1 MSEYCR
7 TIQIKRGSSSTFQSE
22 NPILQSGELA
32 WEKDTNKIKVGDGIT
47 QWNDLPYINNDF
59 EINDVLI
66 FKGTLGIEGTVTTL
80 PSIYNA
86 GWSYKVITAGT
97 YANKV
102 CEVGDLII
110 AIEDRPDGDG
120 NDNDWTVVQANIE
133 NVVTIS
139 NAGNN
144 RLLTSDGT
152 NTGIDA
158 ESNLTFDERIL
169 RLQCECSSG
178 NAGFVGVG
186 DGNIVNFRANQFFD
200 GNVEPPRLI
209 FRRARGSESS
219 PQIANANDGIF
230 AIRGETVDYSG
241 NIAILGGIRMEI
253 TDPASST
260 SLNPGAKIF
269 LRTSSGGDN
278 LLDKTL
284 TLNSDG
290 TLVNTGQIKVFDT
303 PVSLEGHTHT
313 YSEIENSPTINNPGN
328 NRILTSDGSSYGIVA
343 EDQLV
348 FDPNDNFLG
357 DGASL
362 IIKYEVPEGQSGTNF
377 LKFKNYGRESV
388 GSCGRIQFEKYRGT
402 EEAPQILQN
411 NDFMGVIRFLAP
423 AATTSDGNV
432 ARIAVFAD
440 GDTIG
445 SGLTPTRL
453 LLQTSSGDQNRFD
466 NTFTIF
472 SDNRITTNC
481 DLTIATGKKVLTYQ
495 PGNPYAFS
503 VYNSSGLDREEATRG
518 CVIWNRGV
526 VQNNDDP
533 KFGCSVGAGTFYGL
547 LSVPSGVAS
556 TGVGVNGIGVGVF
569 RNSDNSNIDDGIA
582 DYMVGVNVDYGHAV
596 IPSGDPTTRF
606 ARGLSITPWA
616 GAGIIELA
624 YDIYLGDTNTVDYS
638 AETDEIVTGDGSIT
652 DRYGIVQ
659 QSSDPNF
666 LNGSLTVDGGLL
678 AKTPIF
684 NANPLPVL
692 NYVLGN
698 VPVNFAINK
707 QIQQFSVNGSAT
719 AFDLGSSWPSDG
731 SVDVLL
737 EINVMSST
745 LILWNIVNDWYSMPE
760 STLSTGVHL
769 FLLRSFGNA
778 KTQIGNTVNQFYIQ
792 GHYIGK
798 KQ

>member
-7 TIQIKRGSSSTFQSE
+7 IIQIKRGSSSTFQSE

-32 WEKDTNKIKVGDGIT
+32 WEKDTNKIKVGDGST
-47 QWNDLPYINNDF
+47 QWNDLPYLNNDF
-59 EINDVLI
+59 VEINDVLI
-66 FKGTLGIEGTVTTL
+66 FKGTLGVGGTATTL
-80 PSIYNA
+80 PSIYDA

-102 CEVGDLII
+102 CEVGDFII
-110 AIEDRPDGDG
+110 SIENRPDGDG
-120 NDNDWTVVQANIE
+120 NDNDWAVIQANIE

-152 NTGIDA
+152 NTGINA

-230 AIRGETVDYSG
+230 AIRGETIDYSG
-241 NIAILGGIRMEI
+241 NTTILGGIRMEI

-303 PVSLEGHTHT
+303 LVSLEGHTHT

-357 DGASL
+357 NGASL
-362 IIKYEVPEGQSGTNF
+362 IIKYEAPEGQGGTTF
-377 LKFKNYGRESV
+377 LKLKNYGRESV
-388 GSCGRIQFEKYRGT
+388 GGCGRIQFEKYRGT

-411 NDFMGVIRFLAP
+411 DDFMGIIRFLAP

-481 DLTIATGKKVLTYQ
+481 
-495 PGNPYAFS
+495 S
-503 VYNSSGLDREEATRG
+503 
-518 CVIWNRGV
+518 
-526 VQNNDDP
+526 
-533 KFGCSVGAGTFYGL
+533 
-547 LSVPSGVAS
+547 LSV
-556 TGVGVNGIGVGVF
+556 
-569 RNSDNSNIDDGIA
+569 DE
-582 DYMVGVNVDYGHAV
+582 
-596 IPSGDPTTRF
+596 
-606 ARGLSITPWA
+606 GLSAPTP
-616 GAGIIELA
+616 ILS
-624 YDIYLGDTNTVDYS
+624 LGSVSGNV
-638 AETDEIVTGDGSIT
+638 SIN
-652 DRYGIVQ
+652 YGI
-659 QSSDPNF
+659 D
-666 LNGSLTVDGGLL
+666 
-678 AKTPIF
+678 
-684 NANPLPVL
+684 
-692 NYVLGN
+692 
-698 VPVNFAINK
+698 K
-707 QIQQFSVNGSAT
+707 QIQTLTLSGTTTNFIEG
-719 AFDLGSSWPSDG
+719 DG
-731 SVDVLL
+731 WNIVDKSIDVLL
-737 EINVMSST
+737 EITVNTTTTVLWT
-745 LILWNIVNDWYSMPE
+745 LVDDLYNPFPSFTPGKYLV
-760 STLSTGVHL
+760 
-769 FLLRSFGNA
+769 LLRS
-778 KTQIGNTVNQFYIQ
+778 IGTTIQ
-792 GHYIGK
+792 GHYIGEK
-798 KQ
+798 TN